1 MKRTPLVVVGSSL
14 LVLSVAF
21 LGFVGFQTVGT
32 SIVSTQAVA
41 AARSEV
47 ENVLEGD
54 VAPTDVVSHGPL
66 GRLPGGSETSASPG
80 AVDVVRPEEGETFGL
95 VYVPRLRS
103 KAWAQPLSS
112 GIEDEQLNSGI
123 GHFPNSAM
131 PGELGNF
138 AIAGHRATYGE
149 PFAFVDQFSPGDRV
163 IIRTAKGWFVYTL
176 TKDQIVK
183 PEDVW
188 VVDPVPG
195 QAGAEPTQALL
206 TIVTCEPR
214 WGSTSRWIWWGE
226 LTEVLPAGS
235 PPVEIVKYGA

>member
-1 MKRTPLVVVGSSL
+1 MKRTLLIVMGASL
-14 LVLSVAF
+14 LALSVVF
-21 LGFVGFQTVGT
+21 LGVVGFQTVGT
-32 SIVSTQAVA
+32 SIASTQAIA

-47 ENVLEGD
+47 ANLLEGE
-54 VAPTDVVSHGPL
+54 VAPTEVQSLGPL
-66 GRLPGGSETSASPG
+66 ERLPGGSVTSSSPA
-80 AVDVVRPEEGETFGL
+80 AVRAARPEQGETFGL
-95 VYVPRLRS
+95 VYVPKLRS

-112 GIEDEQLNSGI
+112 GIENEQLNSGI
-123 GHFPNSAM
+123 GHFPSSAM

-149 PFAFVDQFSPGDRV
+149 PFAHIDELVAGDSV
-163 IIRTAKGWFVYTL
+163 IIRTAEGWFVYTL

-183 PEDVW
+183 PEAVW

-195 QAGAEPTQALL
+195 MPGTDPTEALL

-226 LTEVLPAGS
+226 LTEVLPVDS
-235 PPVEIVKYGA
+235 PPAEIVQYGA